1 MDVHTGAKPLKCR
14 FCDYSTREKT
24 TLQNHESREHTGER
38 PYKCD
43 FTGCDYTGTV
53 LCLFYICRASKYRLT
68 HSVWLILARQ
78 NSNMLKPQQA
88 QVSLHINVISMP
100 EHIKNAHIRVVTI
113 RQNVTSV
120 LSSIFEAILVNG
132 LTNVTNVNM
141 PQSLPVI

>member
-53 LCLFYICRASKYRLT
+53 LYFHL
-68 HSVWLILARQ
+68 
-78 NSNMLKPQQA
+78 
-88 QVSLHINVISMP
+88 
-100 EHIKNAHIRVVTI
+100 
-113 RQNVTSV
+113 
-120 LSSIFEAILVNG
+120 
-132 LTNVTNVNM
+132 
-141 PQSLPVI
+141 